1 MIKHVSNSQLKTHR
15 ACPRKWYLEK
25 IEGRATPPGKAARLG
40 VAIHSAI
47 ENYFK
52 KGQPIPV
59 DLVGRDKE
67 VFPGAGRIATA
78 IVPEILSA
86 MDSPQSEVEF
96 NLPFVDGLTLKG
108 VIDLITPGHIG
119 DIKTTSDIN
128 RYGLSEM
135 EAELDSQA
143 NLYLWAAH
151 QGAVPKAN
159 TFSFFYV
166 QTRGGHKT
174 KTVTVTL
181 TDDDVTRRVAHL
193 KEQAK
198 LIQIHA
204 ESDRTDVPANINSCG
219 DYGGCPHRTTC
230 MMDGVFTPK
239 NERENA
245 MASFIEMLA
254 AKRKAAAESESEKE
268 QVEKPE
274 VITPTAL
281 EINETLGTQID
292 VPPAPE
298 PEPMPTETASAPIN
312 PPDRMPDEDEPDAP
326 SKKRGRPS
334 RWPDVPANFGG
345 GSIGRMKKKDMAA
358 LYTLLKQSVAIH
370 GDVRAMYQHLDF
382 DPYAAPAG
390 ELRQRLSE
398 FLKAIPQDLE
408 KYEEPQNT
416 VTSTEAIILSRD
428 PDALRDMEA
437 LIEADDIAAE
447 KPLIDPIEMEQTHD
461 EAPQKTLY
469 KKPQR
474 VPVAQAESAEKE
486 PTRLVPPSS
495 NSEKEPGE
503 VSSTKASTSR
513 TLYVGCRPRNGNP
526 THLDTVLAKLRDQ
539 LTSARGRHWMCINEY
554 GVAGKHL
561 IAEALANIDNSELP
575 AEIYAD
581 GRVPG
586 HDEAVLVLATK
597 NYEIIERG

>member
-25 IEGRATPPGKAARLG
+25 IEGRAIPPGKAARLG
-40 VAIHSAI
+40 VAVHSAI

-96 NLPFVDGLTLKG
+96 NLPFVSGLTIKG

-254 AKRKAAAESESEKE
+254 AKRKAAAESEKE

-345 GSIGRMKKKDMAA
+345 GSIGRMKKRDMAA
-358 LYTLLKQSVAIH
+358 LYGVLKQSVAKY

-382 DPYAAPAG
+382 DPYTAPAG

-408 KYEEPQNT
+408 KWEEPPHT

-447 KPLIDPIEMEQTHD
+447 KPLIDPIE
-461 EAPQKTLY
+461 
-469 KKPQR
+469 
-474 VPVAQAESAEKE
+474 KE

-495 NSEKEPGE
+495 NSEKEPSE

-575 AEIYAD
+575 TEIYAD

-597 NYEIIERG
+597 DYAIIERG